1 MSPIPRL
8 HKETS
13 LFNRTK
19 TLSASFKVL
28 ADSITSLVEGK
39 ETYTDPEGNV
49 VTNTFGTI
57 IKQTA
62 NNVLIKATESSKTAA
77 EGGAA
82 LITSLINVAT
92 EGVQIAASKVNIEG
106 AAIFTGSGRLSQQ
119 TLNNTYDAKGTA
131 NTATKRSQRIY
142 YRSSVGSAPNAM
154 PTAWVTATGN
164 KYNSTQSSASG
175 WTTKVPP
182 IASDTGENV
191 SKYPYLWTCEQRE
204 QLNGNLAYTNVLLD
218 ESSTVIDGGRLITG
232 SVTANSLNA
241 RNINSSGILT
251 VGSFTNEASASILNS
266 NVESAASARS
276 QTIYKSAAKGTTTM
290 AANTTWV
297 TASGDTQNV
306 WTTTRPTY
314 SQDYPVLFVAT
325 QSQTVAQRSTTTC
338 SCTTPVID
346 KTTTVIDGGN
356 IITNSIT
363 ADQIDANN
371 LNLSGRL
378 TIGALTPSTKSDILN
393 SNAISSIK
401 DSMSGFTILWNYAE
415 YSSPN
420 AGEAY
425 ICAYDPLTNATSDA
439 NGWVTFNGTKRTI
452 TKQMANPNNI
462 LPYNV
467 PIYIVCRLSS
477 ASATSGTNY
486 MVWYDSGWKYAA
498 MPTPSAV
505 GGSWTWNN
513 ATDIILGKFVEPSN
527 EGQLTECFVFNPP
540 LTSKHVST
548 DTTTAASAN
557 SAASVAQSTA
567 NSANTNAAS
576 AQSTANST
584 IKSSIQLW
592 FTKANSTAPSA
603 PTAHVTTNDA
613 SSANKWNIAVPTYNA
628 EYPHY
633 FYCYEYLK
641 GNNTYSWSPVVYDRA
656 TTESQSTVQAT
667 SSSLA
672 NYIRT
677 NDQTLASLQSQVDG
691 SVDIWYGSSD
701 PASSTAPWPS
711 DDSKDIHVGDMY
723 VNTTTGKSF
732 RYTKS
737 GNTYAWTEIP
747 DEAASAAL
755 SAANSAKTTADKKRR
770 VFTVTP
776 TVPYDVGDLWVNGTQ
791 VKYAKTARTTGSYSA
806 SDWALTATDDT
817 VASAAKS
824 TAENAASAASSAQ
837 TTANTANN
845 KLVSFRGICT
855 TAAGTAAKTVA
866 CAGFALTQGYS
877 ITVYNT
883 TAQTVGGA
891 ITLNV
896 NSLGAKAVW
905 VANAAT
911 SDTNRL
917 YWSAGSTVTF
927 VYDGTQFRVADNPGS
942 YLGST
947 CSVAENNGSK
957 VTSVGDCVIFKGT
970 AVSVPMTYANT
981 ATSLTLNVSSTSAR
995 NIYYG
1000 TSTIVPTKENGFS
1013 WLPDSNVIFVF
1024 DGKFWKTGNQTFTD
1038 GKNLIIGSVSAD
1050 KLNVND
1056 INAKNSLT
1064 IGALSNETR
1073 DSILNSN
1080 ITIGGRNILL
1090 NSDTPS
1096 KFLKNTPSEY
1106 EVARLQIASG
1116 QGLVLGQWYTLQIW
1130 GYNYNRKSINAYVGG
1145 GSYNVAS
1152 WMEMSSNGDLYVA
1165 FTFKATAT
1173 MVNASQDIR
1182 IYASNNNG
1190 TQGSTAISG
1199 TFDVTKAELERGNKP
1214 TDWTSAPEDVDGD
1227 IDAAAKTATNY
1238 IIYENATDGIKV
1250 TYNGTNAATQI
1261 TSSGVNIINSDNVN
1275 VASFGTIARLGES
1288 DMTRAEIDY
1297 HSMQLI
1303 NKEGTTYFHV
1313 SDLRGSDGTATIRE
1327 SFIADG
1333 NTEYFTVSAYVSQE
1347 VSATENSGTSTTITN
1362 SGKSYRFRPAPPE
1375 GAKVTIR
1382 YKTTDEIARAFTFG
1396 TRKYSSNVGMCSVSL
1411 GMDCTAGANY
1421 SYAEGYQTVASG
1433 MYAHSEGYYTE
1444 ASGDEAHAEG
1454 SRTTASHTSTHAE
1467 GGATSATKPYAHSE
1481 GKSTRASAQAAHAE
1495 GMVCTASGL
1504 GSHAEGYYCTASNQG
1519 AHAEGYQTTSSEYSS
1534 HSEGYNTKA
1543 TGEASHAENSGTTS
1557 SAYASHAEGLATTSS
1572 GFYSHA
1578 EGWDASAS
1586 GRASHAEGYETSA
1599 VGDYS
1604 HAGGQGTIA
1613 NGVAQNVVGLYN
1625 VASTTHIMIAGN
1637 GDADRRKN
1645 AMYLNSSGGLWIAGS
1660 LTQNSDRRLKTHHA
1674 YLGKEACTFMRK
1686 LRPALFTKD
1695 GERHL
1700 GFYAQDVQDA
1710 EPENWDTV
1718 TVRPDHTD
1726 ESLDFDPLTLDYTA
1740 LIAPLTAYAQQLE
1753 KRVEYLESTVDS
1765 LVEANDE
1772 IREMVD
1778 NLIGERL

>member
-1 MSPIPRL
+1 MPIPRL

-49 VTNTFGTI
+49 VTNTFGTV

-92 EGVQIAASKVNIEG
+92 DGVKIAASKVNIEG
-106 AAIFTGSGRLSQQ
+106 AAIFTSGRLSQQ

-131 NTATKRSQRIY
+131 DTATKRSQRIY

-204 QLNGNLAYTNVLLD
+204 QLNGELAYTNVLLD
-218 ESSTVIDGGRLITG
+218 ESSTVIDGGRIITG
-232 SVTANSLNA
+232 SVTANRLNA
-241 RNINSSGILT
+241 QSINSSGLLT

-266 NVESAASARS
+266 NVEGKASARS

-306 WTTTRPTY
+306 WTTKRPTY

-325 QSQTVAQRSTTTC
+325 QSQTVAQMSTTTC
-338 SCTTPVID
+338 SCTKPTID
-346 KTTTVIDGGN
+346 TTTTVIDGGS

-363 ADQIDANN
+363 ADQLDANRI
-371 LNLSGRL
+371 NLSGIL

-393 SNAISSIK
+393 DNAISSIK
-401 DSMSGFTILWNYAE
+401 DSMSGFTILWNYSG
-415 YSSPN
+415 YSTPN

-439 NGWVTFNGTKRTI
+439 NGWVTFKGTKRTI

-486 MVWYDSGWKYAA
+486 MVWYSSGWKYAA
-498 MPTPSAV
+498 MPTPTEV
-505 GGSWTWNN
+505 GGSWTWND

-548 DTTTAASAN
+548 NTTTAASAN
-557 SAASVAQSTA
+557 SAASAAQS
-567 NSANTNAAS
+567 SAN
-576 AQSTANST
+576 ANMR
-584 IKSSIQLW
+584 SSIQLW
-592 FTKANSTAPSA
+592 YTKENSTAPAAPTSHVTTNDASQSGKWNIAVPTYNATYPHYFYCYEYLKGNGTYSWSPVVYDRATTESQSTVRATSSSLANYITSNNGVMSSLQEQIDNSIDIWYGTSEPTSSTIPWPSDDDKALHVGDMYVNTTNGHNFRYTKSGNTYSWTQIPNSDASAALTVANGAQETADGKRTVFTATPTVPYDVGDLWVNGSVVKYSKTKRTSSQSYTASDWVLTATDDTKADAAKTAADNAQTTANSAIKSSVQLWFTKENSTAPSA
-603 PTAHVTTNDA
+603 PTAHVTTNSA
-613 SSANKWNIAVPTYNA
+613 STANKWNIAVPTYNA
-628 EYPHY
+628 TYPHY

-656 TTESQSTVQAT
+656 TTESQSTVRAT

-672 NYIRT
+672 NYIT
-677 NDQTLASLQSQVDG
+677 SNDTALSSLQSQVDG

-701 PASSTAPWPS
+701 PTSSTAPWPS
-711 DDSKDIHVGDMY
+711 DDDKELHVGDMY
-723 VNTTTGKSF
+723 VNTATGKSF

-737 GNTYAWTEIP
+737 GSTYAWTEIP

-755 SAANSAKTTADKKRR
+755 SVANSAKTTADKKRR

-776 TVPYDVGDLWVNGTQ
+776 TVPYDVGDLWVNGAQ
-791 VKYAKTARTTGSYSA
+791 VKYAKTARTTGSYNS

-817 VASAAKS
+817 VASAAK
-824 TAENAASAASSAQ
+824 TAAENAASAASSAQ
-837 TTANTANN
+837 TTADNANN

-877 ITVYNT
+877 VTVYNT

-927 VYDGTQFRVADNPGS
+927 VYDGTNFRVADNPGS

-1000 TSTIVPTKENGFS
+1000 TSTIVPTKTNGFS
-1013 WLPDSNVIFVF
+1013 WLPDTNVIFVF
-1024 DGKFWKTGNQTFTD
+1024 DGKFWKTGNQTFFD
-1038 GKNLIIGSVSAD
+1038 GKNIITGTVTADQLAANSVTATQIAAD
-1050 KLNVND
+1050 AVTTTKIHAGAITAAKLDVND
-1056 INAKNSLT
+1056 INAKHSLT
-1064 IGALSNETR
+1064 IGALTNEAQQ
-1073 DSILNSN
+1073 
-1080 ITIGGRNILL
+1080 TI
-1090 NSDTPS
+1090 SD
-1096 KFLKNTPSEY
+1096 
-1106 EVARLQIASG
+1106 
-1116 QGLVLGQWYTLQIW
+1116 
-1130 GYNYNRKSINAYVGG
+1130 
-1145 GSYNVAS
+1145 
-1152 WMEMSSNGDLYVA
+1152 
-1165 FTFKATAT
+1165 
-1173 MVNASQDIR
+1173 
-1182 IYASNNNG
+1182 
-1190 TQGSTAISG
+1190 
-1199 TFDVTKAELERGNKP
+1199 
-1214 TDWTSAPEDVDGD
+1214 
-1227 IDAAAKTATNY
+1227 AAKTATNY
-1238 IIYENATDGIKV
+1238 ITYMNQTDGIKV

-1261 TSSGVNIINSDNVN
+1261 TSDGVDIINSNSVS
-1275 VASFGTIARLGES
+1275 VAKFGETVRIGKADWSRLE
-1288 DMTRAEIDY
+1288 MDY
-1297 HSMQLI
+1297 HSMQLVDYAG
-1303 NKEGTTYFHV
+1303 NTYFHV
-1313 SDLRGSDGTATIRE
+1313 SDLRDESGFATITE
-1327 SFIADG
+1327 TFKGDG
-1333 NTEYFTVSAYVSQE
+1333 STNLFYVMYRAQYTVSVTDSSHSNVTYTYQE
-1347 VSATENSGTSTTITN
+1347 LSSGYRYSLSETPSSGATVTIVYKTSVTTTKALTFGSRSGTVGPGSVVLGFYAKASGSYSTAIGSNT
-1362 SGKSYRFRPAPPE
+1362 KAE
-1375 GAKVTIR
+1375 G
-1382 YKTTDEIARAFTFG
+1382 
-1396 TRKYSSNVGMCSVSL
+1396 
-1411 GMDCTAGANY
+1411 NY
-1421 SYAEGYQTVASG
+1421 SYAEGDRCRSSG
-1433 MYAHSEGYYTE
+1433 ETTHSEGRLTK
-1444 ASGDEAHAEG
+1444 AEG
-1454 SRTTASHTSTHAE
+1454 D
-1467 GGATSATKPYAHSE
+1467 
-1481 GKSTRASAQAAHAE
+1481 
-1495 GMVCTASGL
+1495 
-1504 GSHAEGYYCTASNQG
+1504 
-1519 AHAEGYQTTSSEYSS
+1519 
-1534 HSEGYNTKA
+1534 
-1543 TGEASHAENSGTTS
+1543 
-1557 SAYASHAEGLATTSS
+1557 
-1572 GFYSHA
+1572 YSHA
-1578 EGWDASAS
+1578 EGINTIAR
-1586 GRASHAEGYETSA
+1586 GRCSHAEGAGTWAY
-1599 VGDYS
+1599 GDS
-1604 HAGGQGTIA
+1604 QHTCGK
-1613 NGVAQNVVGLYN
+1613 YN
-1625 VASTTHIMIAGN
+1625 VTDTTSLLIVGK
-1637 GDADRRKN
+1637 GKDSSRSN
-1645 AMYLNSSGGLWIAGS
+1645 AMKLGSDGALWIAGS

-1674 YLGKEACTFMRK
+1674 YLGKEASTFMRK
-1686 LRPALFTKD
+1686 LRPALFTKG

-1753 KRVEYLESTVDS
+1753 RRVEYLESTVDS

-1772 IREMVD
+1772 LREMVD